1 MNNRQSKDT
10 LFNTPNEHRS
20 FTFDEQV
27 ATVFDD
33 MINRSVPGYSA
44 IIDMVGQLAHRYCNN
59 GSIIYDLGCSLGASS
74 LSITRHIEHNDYEII
89 AIDNSEAMVSRLKA
103 DLQNQKGAT
112 KQIKVKLEDI
122 RESEIKS
129 ASMVILNFTL
139 QFINVKDR
147 DQLIKKISA
156 GMRPG
161 GLLIISEKVSF
172 TNMEMNSLFIDLYHK
187 FKEKQ
192 GYSELEISQKRDA
205 LENVLIPESL
215 EKHYER
221 LLAADFELIETWLKY
236 FNFASIIAFKK

>member
-44 IIDMVGQLAHRYCNN
+44 IIDMVGQLAHRYCKN

-172 TNMEMNSLFIDLYHK
+172 TNMEMNNLFIDLYHK

>member
-44 IIDMVGQLAHRYCNN
+44 IIDMVGQLAHRYCKN

-161 GLLIISEKVSF
+161 GLLIISEKVYF

>member
-1 MNNRQSKDT
+1 
-10 LFNTPNEHRS
+10 
-20 FTFDEQV
+20 
-27 ATVFDD
+27 
-33 MINRSVPGYSA
+33 
-44 IIDMVGQLAHRYCNN
+44 
-59 GSIIYDLGCSLGASS
+59 
-74 LSITRHIEHNDYEII
+74 
-89 AIDNSEAMVSRLKA
+89 
-103 DLQNQKGAT
+103 
-112 KQIKVKLEDI
+112 
-122 RESEIKS
+122 
-129 ASMVILNFTL
+129 MVILNFTL
-139 QFINVKDR
+139 HFINVKDR

>member
-44 IIDMVGQLAHRYCNN
+44 IIDMVGQLAHRYCKN

>member
-44 IIDMVGQLAHRYCNN
+44 IIDMVGQLAHRYCKN

-122 RESEIKS
+122 RKSEIKS

-147 DQLIKKISA
+147 NQLIKKISA

>member
-1 MNNRQSKDT
+1 
-10 LFNTPNEHRS
+10 
-20 FTFDEQV
+20 V

-44 IIDMVGQLAHRYCNN
+44 IIDMVGQLAHRYCKN

>member
-1 MNNRQSKDT
+1 MNNRQSKDI

-44 IIDMVGQLAHRYCNN
+44 IIDMVGQLAHRYCKN

-89 AIDNSEAMVSRLKA
+89 AIDSSEAMVTRLKA

-172 TNMEMNSLFIDLYHK
+172 TSKEMNSLFIDLYHK

-221 LLAADFELIETWLKY
+221 LLAADFVLIETWLKY

>member
-44 IIDMVGQLAHRYCNN
+44 IIDMVGQLAHRYCKN

-172 TNMEMNSLFIDLYHK
+172 TNMEMNGLFIDLYHK

>member
-44 IIDMVGQLAHRYCNN
+44 IIDMVGQLAHRYCKN

-89 AIDNSEAMVSRLKA
+89 AIDSSEAMVTRLKA

>member
-44 IIDMVGQLAHRYCNN
+44 IIDMVGQLAHRYCKN

-122 RESEIKS
+122 RKSEIKS

>member
-1 MNNRQSKDT
+1 M
-10 LFNTPNEHRS
+10 
-20 FTFDEQV
+20 

-44 IIDMVGQLAHRYCNN
+44 IIDMVGQLAHRYCKN

-122 RESEIKS
+122 RKSEIKS

>member
-1 MNNRQSKDT
+1 MNNRQFKDT
-10 LFNTPNEHRS
+10 LFNMPNEPRN
-20 FTFDEQV
+20 FTFDEKV
-27 ATVFDD
+27 ASVFND

-44 IIDMVGQLAHRYCNN
+44 IIDMVGQLAHRYCKN
-59 GSIIYDLGCSLGASS
+59 GSVIYDLGCSLGASS
-74 LSITRHIEHNDYEII
+74 LSITEHIEHKDYEII
-89 AIDNSEAMVSRLKA
+89 AIDSSEAMITRLKA
-103 DLQNQKGAT
+103 DLQNKKGAA
-112 KQIKVKLEDI
+112 KQIKVKLEDV

-139 QFINVKDR
+139 QFITVRDR
-147 DQLIKKISA
+147 DQLIQKISA

-161 GLLIISEKVSF
+161 GVLIISEKVSF
-172 TNMEMNSLFIDLYHK
+172 LNKEIDSLFIDLYHQ

-205 LENVLIPESL
+205 LENVLIPEPL

-236 FNFASIIAFKK
+236 FNFASIIAFRK

>member
-1 MNNRQSKDT
+1 M
-10 LFNTPNEHRS
+10 
-20 FTFDEQV
+20 

-44 IIDMVGQLAHRYCNN
+44 IIDMVGQLAHRYCKN